1 MQSEIVNIER
11 SISAAIFGLGCLLAC
26 FRFQMEK
33 IAMPESVRKFSGDD
47 PFVVSAMICGLL
59 AGTIGLVYL
68 VTADAPASM
77 IMINGL
83 TLAIGIMLAV
93 LLRLT
98 LRIIEQSLSLVAV
111 TCASLLFATALFGYG
126 IEGASRWFAIGPYM
140 VQPSLI
146 LLPLVAICYGR
157 HSGIWNA
164 VAVVLSAAAMAI
176 QPDRAMAGM
185 LFLAILL
192 IAFARPSNGRFAVSL
207 FCALMFV
214 VTMVLP
220 DQLTAVPFVD
230 HILWTA
236 FDISIFSGL
245 SLWIGCALLLVPIIF
260 ASSDRPGLAH
270 LVFATCWLAV
280 IVAAAMGAYPTP
292 IVGYGASSILGYFLS
307 IVLVEPK
314 VQASMPGNRDNIM
327 KGDRQGDQ
335 RTDFVPSSV

>member
-1 MQSEIVNIER
+1 
-11 SISAAIFGLGCLLAC
+11 
-26 FRFQMEK
+26 
-33 IAMPESVRKFSGDD
+33 MPESVRNFAGDD
-47 PFVVSAMICGLL
+47 PFVASAMICGLL

-68 VTADAPASM
+68 VTADAPVSM

-83 TLAIGIMLAV
+83 TIAIGIMLV
-93 LLRLT
+93 LLLRLT

-111 TCASLLFATALFGYG
+111 TCASLLLVTALFGHG

-164 VAVVLSAAAMAI
+164 VAVVMSATAMAI

-185 LFLAILL
+185 LLLAILL
-192 IAFARPSNGRFAVSL
+192 ISFARPSYGRFAVSL
-207 FCALMFV
+207 FCALMFI
-214 VTMVLP
+214 VTIVLT

-236 FDISIFSGL
+236 FDISIVSGL
-245 SLWIGCALLLVPIIF
+245 SLWIGCALLLAPILF
-260 ASSDRPGLAH
+260 ASSDRPRLAH

-280 IVAAAMGAYPTP
+280 IIAAAMGAYPTP

-307 IVLVEPK
+307 SVLVEPN
-314 VQASMPGNRDNIM
+314 VQTARPSNHDDIM
-327 KGDRQGDQ
+327 KGDRRGDQ
-335 RTDFVPSSV
+335 RTDFVPASV